1 MSKLNI
7 SGSIGYIYL
16 SDNKNKVLI
25 LSDMHSELPYCK
37 ENSEFVSKWMQRK
50 YNSKILL
57 EEVPRIGSTLKE
69 LWPSSP
75 HTQKLKELYIS
86 SKVIDG
92 VDIRPFLLPFS
103 WELLFDKELNQKD
116 KNKLKEVFLYKY
128 LSLINEFFKLKHKY
142 FLKNIGRV
150 YTKDYLKKSVLGEH
164 FLEIKS
170 KVKDFVKVNELV
182 MNNKIIK
189 LDPSILEKINE
200 IISLIME
207 WYIIAK
213 IYQGQEE
220 NIHSFIIHA
229 GLAHTSNI
237 KANLIT
243 FYKFKVQDSNGI
255 IDLNEANDNTNG
267 CLKLPSEID
276 KQFGGRF
283 NSLGIF

>member
-37 ENSEFVSKWMQRK
+37 ENSEFVSNWMQRK

-92 VDIRPFLLPFS
+92 VDVRPFLLPFS
-103 WELLFDKELNQKD
+103 WELLYDNITPD
-116 KNKLKEVFLYKY
+116 NLKEVILYKY
-128 LSLINEFFKLKHKY
+128 LYLINIFFKLKHKY
-142 FLKNIGRV
+142 FTKNIGRV
-150 YTKDYLKKSVLGEH
+150 YTKDYLKNSVLGEH

-189 LDPSILEKINE
+189 LDPNILEKINE

-220 NIHSFIIHA
+220 NINSFIIHA

-255 IDLNEANDNTNG
+255 IDLKDANDNTNG